1 MRRESNTPDKVEF
14 SYTKAMAAKR
24 IIACVFLAAIA
35 SPIAAFAPA
44 SSAIRPATKLAA
56 AGLGVDGGENRRA
69 AAIFDDKRLTA
80 ANNAAALSSVLLAA
94 TLMLAPLPSHADGGT
109 KDFKLPPID
118 YSDKVR

>member
-1 MRRESNTPDKVEF
+1 MYRFTAQRFKHIQF

-24 IIACVFLAAIA
+24 IIACVLLAAIA

-56 AGLGVDGGENRRA
+56 AGFGVNEGENRR

-80 ANNAAALSSVLLAA
+80 ANAAALSSVLLAA

>member
-1 MRRESNTPDKVEF
+1 MYCFTAQRFKHIQF

-24 IIACVFLAAIA
+24 IIACVLLAAIA

-56 AGLGVDGGENRRA
+56 AGLGVNEGENRR

-80 ANNAAALSSVLLAA
+80 ANAAALSSVLLAA

>member
-1 MRRESNTPDKVEF
+1 
-14 SYTKAMAAKR
+14 
-24 IIACVFLAAIA
+24 
-35 SPIAAFAPA
+35 
-44 SSAIRPATKLAA
+44 
-56 AGLGVDGGENRRA
+56 LGVNEGENRR

-80 ANNAAALSSVLLAA
+80 ANAAALSSVLLAA